1 MRKLALILLT
11 LALGAMFSE
20 AASAHGRVVVGV
32 GVGFGYPGW
41 GWGPGYW
48 GPGYWGPPAYYGPPM
63 VVSSPPVTYIERRD
77 AAPAA
82 TASTDF
88 WYYCEQSKTYYPYVK
103 TCREGWKKVAPT
115 PSE

>member
-1 MRKLALILLT
+1 MRKLAFVLVT
-11 LALGAMFSE
+11 LALGALFSE

-41 GWGPGYW
+41 GYPGWGPYW
-48 GPGYWGPPAYYGPPM
+48 GPAPYYYGPPV
-63 VVSSPPVTYIERRD
+63 VVSAPPVTYIERHD
-77 AAPAA
+77 SAQAAP
-82 TASTDF
+82 ASTDF

-103 TCREGWKKVAPT
+103 TCREGWKKVTPT